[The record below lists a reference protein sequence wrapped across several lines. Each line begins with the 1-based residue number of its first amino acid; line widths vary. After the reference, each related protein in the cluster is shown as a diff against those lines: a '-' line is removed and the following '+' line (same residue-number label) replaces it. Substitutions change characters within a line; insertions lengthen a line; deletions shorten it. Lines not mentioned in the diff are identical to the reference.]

1 MKSERHYFYHEY
13 IIIFYYFFPDL
24 SHRNQQLLLSSV
36 ASSPESRI
44 LTNTKT
50 ASYLSHK
57 TKIKMMKLS
66 TCFTLCF
73 FFVQCVLNLSAFSIP
88 TASTTTSFI
97 SASTT
102 TAPPREKTKRKT
114 KFGSS
119 TKERTRRSFRVKA
132 PGGGSPLEYLRDDL
146 TLMPKDNDPFHIILL
161 VSHKRPH

>member
-1 MKSERHYFYHEY
+1 MSILLFFTIFFQICLIETNSCCCHVSRHPPNSDQHKNS
-13 IIIFYYFFPDL
+13 ILSFPQ
-24 SHRNQQLLLSSV
+24 NKV
-36 ASSPESRI
+36 
-44 LTNTKT
+44 
-50 ASYLSHK
+50 
-57 TKIKMMKLS
+57 KMMKLA

-146 TLMPKDNDPFHIILL
+146 TLMPKDDDPFHIILL